1 MLNATTVIVIAAVI
15 IITVPSIIAIIQAF
29 QKLQHRKSQISGEP
43 VKSAAEKTYSSERY
57 DINEQPYKQGG
68 MSTIWLAK
76 DRTTGKPCVIKTP
89 RRGTTMDHVY
99 LEKLMLEA
107 SILKKLNH
115 RGIVNYIE
123 EFYHKG
129 EFHLVLEYLNGE
141 TLMTLSPRLSP
152 GEDTVVN
159 WACQLLDALY
169 FIHGAGIIHR
179 DVNPKNIILCPD
191 GAVKLIDF
199 GTAKNLKEDN
209 DTTKIQNDPFTQIA
223 NKGFDIPELF
233 IGGESD
239 GRCDLCGLAQTCIY
253 LLTLRYPNELCN
265 NLIKTNW
272 PRTYNEA
279 GIVADFLIRMGI
291 SRRTSR
297 CLSQA
302 ILFSPDKRFNDA
314 RAMLSAL
321 SSNTGMP
328 IKPVEAVS
336 PG

>member
-1 MLNATTVIVIAAVI
+1 MLNATTIIVIAAVI

-29 QKLQHRKSQISGEP
+29 QKLKYRKSQLSGQP
-43 VKSAAEKTYSSERY
+43 AKSTADKLAVKGLY

-68 MSTIWLAK
+68 MATIWLAK
-76 DRTTGKPCVIKTP
+76 EHKTGKLCVIKTP
-89 RRGTTMDHVY
+89 RRGTTLDNIY

-115 RGIVNYIE
+115 PGIVNYIE
-123 EFYHKG
+123 EFYNKG
-129 EFHLVLEYLNGE
+129 EFHLVLEYLSGE

-152 GEDTVVN
+152 GEDMVVN
-159 WACQLLDALY
+159 WACQLLETLSY
-169 FIHGAGIIHR
+169 IHGAGIIHR
-179 DVNPKNIILCPD
+179 DVNPKNIMLCPN

-199 GTAKNLKEDN
+199 GTAKNLKESD
-209 DTTKIQNDPFTQIA
+209 DTNRIQDDPFTQIA

-253 LLTLRYPNELCN
+253 LLTLRYPNELCS

-279 GIVADFLIRMGI
+279 GIIADFLIRMGV

-302 ILFSPDKRFNDA
+302 IIFSPDKRFNDA
-314 RAMLSAL
+314 RAMLAAISSSARRL
-321 SSNTGMP
+321 
-328 IKPVEAVS
+328 IKPVEAVL